1 MKKTKVAFFGTSD
14 RSLPILES
22 LNKHFEL
29 VLCVTKHDTKVG
41 RKQEMKETAVKKWAR
56 DHVIRYVEIRSL
68 KEYDLDLV
76 LNELGKAKPAYGIVA
91 DFSYIIPESIINFFG
106 GRLINIHFSL
116 LPKYRGAS
124 PVQFAILNGDETTGI
139 TFLLV
144 SKRLDAGDIL
154 SQIGY
159 KMNGT
164 ETSGELYETLF
175 SVAAEKLPEVIEGY
189 KSGSIRPMPQDE
201 NNATYTYSK
210 THPHHTFIFKEDG
223 LINWKNDVKSIER
236 KIRAFNPWPIAWTY
250 LKDLQEA
257 SNLAH
262 GKLNFRDSVDLELTV
277 KIYSAHLEKD
287 KLHIDKLQ
295 VEGRK
300 IMTWEE
306 FKNGY
311 LEQT

>member
-1 MKKTKVAFFGTSD
+1 MKKLKIAFFGTSD
-14 RSLPILES
+14 RSIPILES

-29 VLCVTKHDTKVG
+29 VLCITKTDTKIG
-41 RKQEMKETAVKKWAR
+41 RKQEIKETGVKKWAR
-56 DHVIRYVEIRSL
+56 EHVIKYTEISSL

-76 LNELGKAKPAYGIVA
+76 LNELGRTKPTYGIVA

-139 TFLLV
+139 TFQLV

-154 SQIGY
+154 NQTGY
-159 KMNGT
+159 KMNGS

-175 SVAAEKLPEVIEGY
+175 EVAAGRVPEVIEGY
-189 KSGSIRPMPQDE
+189 KSGSIKPMPQNED
-201 NNATYTYSK
+201 NATYTYSR

-223 LINWKNDVKSIER
+223 LINWKNDADSIER
-236 KIRAFNPWPIAWTY
+236 KIRALNPWPIAWTY

-257 SNLAH
+257 SCLAH
-262 GKLNFRDSVDLELTV
+262 GKFKFREHVNPELTV
-277 KIYSAHLEKD
+277 KIYSAHLEKG
-287 KLHIDKLQ
+287 KLYIDKLQ
-295 VEGRK
+295 VEGKK

-306 FKNGY
+306 FENGY
-311 LEQT
+311 LE

>member
-1 MKKTKVAFFGTSD
+1 MKKTKIAFFGTSD

-29 VLCVTKHDTKVG
+29 VLCVTKTDTKVG
-41 RKQEMKETAVKKWAR
+41 RKQEIRETAVKKWAR
-56 DHVIRYVEIRSL
+56 EHVIKYVEVRSL
-68 KEYDLDLV
+68 REHDLELV
-76 LNELGKAKPAYGIVA
+76 LNELGKTKPTYGIVA

-139 TFLLV
+139 TFQLV

-154 SQIGY
+154 SQTGY
-159 KMNGT
+159 KMNGS
-164 ETSGELYETLF
+164 ETAGELYETLF
-175 SVAAEKLPEVIEGY
+175 EVAADRVPEVVEGY
-189 KSGSIRPMPQDE
+189 KSGSIRPMPQNED
-201 NNATYTYSK
+201 NATYTYSR

-223 LINWKNDVKSIER
+223 LINWRNDVDSIER

-257 SNLAH
+257 SCLAQ
-262 GKLNFRDSVDLELTV
+262 GKLKFREHVDTELTV
-277 KIYSAHLEKD
+277 KIYSAYLEKGR
-287 KLHIDKLQ
+287 LYIDSLQ
-295 VEGRK
+295 VEGKK

-306 FKNGY
+306 FENGY
-311 LEQT
+311 LE